1 MIPISNQQYIN
12 NQTITEEPMIGTI
25 PGHKPLINIPVEK
38 NSMVLPTNS
47 NSMVLPTNS
56 NSMVL
61 ATNSN
66 SMVLPTNS
74 NSMVLSTNSIIPP
87 TNSILMMNITV
98 PNESMST
105 MNITVPNDSI
115 PTMNITIPN
124 DSIPMIKTNTE
135 TNEKNEVQQRINPIL
150 KTSMEEEQITNM
162 LNDFIKNNNLSLEE
176 QKHFYDELKKIN
188 KNLPQNKKVVIS
200 FEKNNFKFQVLD
212 VTDKNLS
219 KESVLKAQSSSLN
232 HSPEIKTY
240 NFDKN
245 MWYIS
250 LSSIILT
257 FLIIILLVL
266 KWKESQ

>member
-1 MIPISNQQYIN
+1 
-12 NQTITEEPMIGTI
+12 MIGTI
-25 PGHKPLINIPVEK
+25 PGHKPLINIPVSK
-38 NSMVLPTNS
+38 NSMVLP
-47 NSMVLPTNS
+47 
-56 NSMVL
+56 
-61 ATNSN
+61 
-66 SMVLPTNS
+66 
-74 NSMVLSTNSIIPP
+74 TNSIIPP

-98 PNESMST
+98 PNDST
-105 MNITVPNDSI
+105 
-115 PTMNITIPN
+115 PTMNIPIPN
-124 DSIPMIKTNTE
+124 NSMPIIKTNIE
-135 TNEKNEVQQRINPIL
+135 TNEKNEVHHRINPIL
-150 KTSMEEEQITNM
+150 KTSIEEEQITNM

-188 KNLPQNKKVVIS
+188 KNLPENKKVVIS

-212 VTDKNLS
+212 ILDKNLS
-219 KESVLKAQSSSLN
+219 TESVLKAQSSSLN